1 LITNHW
7 DSSTTNNNLLYHPH
21 MSKTLKSSSPT
32 PCPSSAKT
40 LASKSRSQRK
50 PSTAPVGRTVTSTQL
65 RIDADFYAYRTCSAN
80 ETELDWGDDLITIA
94 SNFNEVIRTF
104 NSEIDVLKRHFD
116 TDNVTLYFSDSRNFR
131 KELDA
136 EYKGKRTKR
145 KPVGYKRLLDWCNA
159 NYRVVRYPKLEADD
173 ALGMECHL
181 DPSDFVLISPDKD
194 MKQIACRL
202 YNGDVE
208 VNVTPEEADYW
219 FWTQVITGD
228 PVDGYKGIPGVGA
241 VGAKKMLDNTEDIWA
256 TIVEGYQKAGLSLDD
271 AIRNARLARILRPG
285 EYNSTTKE
293 PILWT
298 PPA

>member
-1 LITNHW
+1 
-7 DSSTTNNNLLYHPH
+7 

-32 PCPSSAKT
+32 PCQSSGKPSA
-40 LASKSRSQRK
+40 LKSRSQRK
-50 PSTAPVGRTVTSTQL
+50 PSTGQAGRTATDTQL
-65 RIDADFYAYRTCSAN
+65 RVDADFFAYRTCASN
-80 ETELDWGDDLITIA
+80 ETELDWGEDLITIA
-94 SNFNEVIRTF
+94 SNFQEVIRTF
-104 NSEIDVLKRHFD
+104 NSEIESLKRRFD
-116 TDNVTLYFSDSRNFR
+116 SDNVTLYFSDTRNFR
-131 KELDA
+131 KEIDP

-145 KPVGYKRLLDWCNA
+145 KPVGYKRLLQWA
-159 NYRVVRYPKLEADD
+159 AEHYTVVRYPKLEADD
-173 ALGMECHL
+173 ALGLECHL

-208 VNVTPEEADYW
+208 ATVTPEEADYW

-241 VGAKKMLDNTEDIWA
+241 VGAKKILDTAEDPWQA
-256 TIVEGYQKAGLSLDD
+256 VLASYEKAGLSFDD

-298 PPA
+298 PQES